1 MKKIMFCILTML
13 VGIGIQADDLTAN
26 VKMRD
31 GRVCQIVMDASSE
44 IELQKF
50 MLKVH
55 APVKTDWDVLF
66 LLEDVANMTFD
77 SPFTGI
83 QEVAGTPL
91 KYFLNGEALSISGI
105 EDCSF
110 VQVYDESGILLNTV
124 RVQEHSCNISLT
136 DIPKG
141 MLLVKV
147 NRQTIKILKQ

>member
-13 VGIGIQADDLTAN
+13 VSTGIQADDLTAN
-26 VKMRD
+26 LKMRD

-91 KYFLNGEALSISGI
+91 KYFLNGEDLSISGI
-105 EDCSF
+105 EDCLS
-110 VQVYDESGILLNTV
+110 VQVYNESGILLNTV
-124 RVQEHSCNISLT
+124 RVQDHSCNISLT